1 MFYSAIVYSST
12 LKVIY
17 TLIAVYDLEAETF
30 DIVATYLNADVLEG
44 VIIYMRQPRSLE
56 DGTGRAYRLLKA
68 LYGLRG
74 SPKWWYDTIVP
85 VLEKYGF
92 EAFVLDI
99 CCFINR
105 DKGIF
110 LCLYVDDIMVA
121 APTKALIA
129 QTKKKLAGV
138 FEMKELGELRR
149 YLGCRIDYNREER
162 FIYIS

>member
-1 MFYSAIVYSST
+1 MSI

-17 TLIAVYDLEAETF
+17 TLIAIYDLEAEVF
-30 DIVATYLNADVLEG
+30 DIVTTYFNVDVFKD
-44 VIIYMRQPRSLE
+44 VIIYIQQLY
-56 DGTGRAYRLLKA
+56 GLKIGIGCTCRLLKV
-68 LYGLRG
+68 LYSLRS

-92 EAFVLDI
+92 EAFVSNI
-99 CCFINR
+99 CYFINK
-105 DKGIF
+105 DKDVFFYFYI
-110 LCLYVDDIMVA
+110 DDIIVI

-138 FEMKELGELRR
+138 FEMKKLGELCR
-149 YLGCRIDYNREER
+149 YLSYWIDRNQEER